1 MIIFLFS
8 ICERLPVPDYF
19 LSGHRTSTCSWI
31 CRLQPL
37 FEMSL
42 AQFNL
47 LHHFWIGFFPPLI
60 SIWIFFSKGFVFIL
74 NMSYNIWYFDFSYYI
89 LSKLLKSCQ
98 VWTHMNLPMKHLMF
112 WFLQFIPLCLTWC
125 QKFNNWLVTSGFTDS
140 WTPPFLLICS
150 CHVAVFCTRH
160 LLDIRTILGSRIR
173 LLWFFLIFFSPMFG
187 LFSSASW
194 RFYGQ
199 MVSHLHSLSKP
210 SEIMH
215 KLWFWAIK

>member
-1 MIIFLFS
+1 MLKSWKWLFFLFS

-112 WFLQFIPLCLTWC
+112 CFLRFIPLCLTWC
-125 QKFNNWLVTSGFTDS
+125 QKFNKWWAGPAGRGHALLLVM
-140 WTPPFLLICS
+140 
-150 CHVAVFCTRH
+150 H
-160 LLDIRTILGSRIR
+160 ILSDKQLNMFYFNVKR
-173 LLWFFLIFFSPMFG
+173 SP
-187 LFSSASW
+187 
-194 RFYGQ
+194 
-199 MVSHLHSLSKP
+199 
-210 SEIMH
+210 
-215 KLWFWAIK
+215 